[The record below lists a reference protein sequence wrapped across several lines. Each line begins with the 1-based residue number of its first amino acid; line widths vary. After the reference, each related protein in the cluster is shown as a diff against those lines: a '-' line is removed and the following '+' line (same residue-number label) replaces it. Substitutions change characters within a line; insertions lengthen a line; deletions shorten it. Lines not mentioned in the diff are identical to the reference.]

1 MAETNVMGTYK
12 FPPNVFDKILD
23 KFSQAVQDGKYHKL
37 DYVFWRKLK
46 TTKNSVRIV
55 VKSDLNGKI
64 FFDIFPDTYIMNS
77 FFADGIDG
85 SFGEYLVD
93 NVCNIFTNDYAIEC
107 SEKFL
112 EYKLR
117 NAKKTIKK
125 NNDVAKN
132 NNVVKFS
139 DESDYIKAYDEAT
152 GWDTEFSCASLSDKD
167 LQKILGE
174 SCVVISDEEA
184 QKILEE
190 LHNTPIAA
198 VSDSDCITGKVASID
213 SNTIFVGGN
222 IATATTTLGGRI
234 DAIEDKCAMID
245 NDYIDDRIN
254 KVLNEQNTFNNNVD
268 NKKGNKKM
276 KAFNFDFGPC
286 TTDNIRMS
294 MYGLAVKN
302 ANGTWV
308 SYNPESKEIID
319 VDIFNFD
326 GGKFLYKMPVAIK
339 DVKVG
344 DIVIHNRKA
353 MFVIEVAETGMTAID
368 PQAGEEKKILL
379 TKSPFGF
386 NFATKVVSLFNM
398 TSDAPTPDAPF
409 GNMLPF
415 LMMSENSGEFD
426 MNTMLMLSMMGGQS
440 GMDFSKNPMMMY
452 FLMKDSKNAD
462 DLLPLMFMGNLC
474 K

>member
-1 MAETNVMGTYK
+1 MAGTNVMGIFE
-12 FPPNVFDKILD
+12 FPPNIFDKILD
-23 KFSQAVQDGKYHKL
+23 RFSQAVQDNKYQKL

-46 TTKNSVRIV
+46 TSKNKVRIV
-55 VKSDLNGKI
+55 VKSDLNDKI
-64 FFDIFPDTYIMNS
+64 FFDIYPDVYTINYS
-77 FFADGIDG
+77 FFVDGIDG
-85 SFGEYLVD
+85 SFGKYLLD
-93 NVCNIFTNDYAIEC
+93 NICNIFTDKYVIKC
-107 SEKFL
+107 SEKFF
-112 EYKLR
+112 EYKMR
-117 NAKKTIKK
+117 KAKK
-125 NNDVAKN
+125 AAEN
-132 NNVVKFS
+132 NNNISNTWDDF
-139 DESDYIKAYDEAT
+139 DYTKVYDK
-152 GWDTEFSCASLSDKD
+152 GIWNTEFSCTNT
-167 LQKILGE
+167 
-174 SCVVISDEEA
+174 ISDEEA
-184 QKILEE
+184 QKILGK
-190 LHNTPIAA
+190 LHTTPIVA
-198 VSDSDCITGKVASID
+198 VPDSDCSLQTGKVASIN
-213 SNTIFVGGN
+213 SNAIF
-222 IATATTTLGGRI
+222 ATTLTTSDTTTLGSKI
-234 DAIEDKCAMID
+234 DAIKDKCAMID
-245 NDYIDDRIN
+245 DDYINDRIN

-302 ANGTWV
+302 ANGAWV

-353 MFVIEVAETGMTAID
+353 MFVIDVSETGMTAID

-426 MNTMLMLSMMGGQS
+426 MNTMLMLSMMGGQG

-452 FLMKDSKNAD
+452 FLMKDSKNVD

>member
-1 MAETNVMGTYK
+1 MAESNVMGTYK
-12 FPPNVFDKILD
+12 FPPNVFDKVLD

-112 EYKLR
+112 EYKMHK
-117 NAKKTIKK
+117 AKKTVEK
-125 NNDVAKN
+125 NNDISKTW
-132 NNVVKFS
+132 
-139 DESDYIKAYDEAT
+139 DGLDYTKVYDKT
-152 GWDTEFSCASLSDKD
+152 GWTAEFSCANT
-167 LQKILGE
+167 
-174 SCVVISDEEA
+174 ISDEEA
-184 QKILEE
+184 QKILGK
-190 LHNTPIAA
+190 LNTTPIVA
-198 VSDSDCITGKVASID
+198 VPDSDCGFETGKVASINSNAIFATSLAD
-213 SNTIFVGGN
+213 ST
-222 IATATTTLGGRI
+222 TTTLGGRI

-245 NDYIDDRIN
+245 NDHIDGRIN

-353 MFVIEVAETGMTAID
+353 MFVTEVAETGMTAID

>member
-1 MAETNVMGTYK
+1 MAETNVIGIFE
-12 FPPNVFDKILD
+12 FPHNIFDKILD
-23 KFSQAVQDGKYHKL
+23 RFSQAVQDNKYQKL
-37 DYVFWRKLK
+37 NYVFWRKLK
-46 TTKNSVRIV
+46 ASKNKVRIV
-55 VKSDLNGKI
+55 VKFDLNDKI
-64 FFDIFPDTYIMNS
+64 FFDIFPDTYIMNY
-77 FFADGIDG
+77 FFADAGDG

-107 SEKFL
+107 SEKFF
-112 EYKLR
+112 EYKMHR
-117 NAKKTIKK
+117 ARAKKTIE
-125 NNDVAKN
+125 KN
-132 NNVVKFS
+132 NNISKTH
-139 DESDYIKAYDEAT
+139 DELDCTKAYDKTT
-152 GWDTEFSCASLSDKD
+152 GWNTEFSSAWIPDED
-167 LQKILGE
+167 N
-174 SCVVISDEEA
+174 IS
-184 QKILEE
+184 KILEK
-190 LHNTPIAA
+190 LNATPITV
-198 VSDSDCITGKVASID
+198 VSHDEDCITGKVASVN
-213 SNTIFVGGN
+213 SNTIF
-222 IATATTTLGGRI
+222 ATTLTDPTTITLGSQI
-234 DAIEDKCAMID
+234 EAIKDKCAMID
-245 NDYIDDRIN
+245 TDYINDRIN

-268 NKKGNKKM
+268 DKKGNNKM

-286 TTDNIRMS
+286 TNDNIRMS

-302 ANGTWV
+302 VAGTWV

-319 VDIFNFD
+319 VDVFNFD

-353 MFVIEVAETGMTAID
+353 MFVTEIAETGMTAID

-415 LMMSENSGEFD
+415 LMMSESNGEFD
-426 MNTMLMLSMMGGQS
+426 MNTMLMLSMMGGQGS
-440 GMDFSKNPMMMY
+440 MDFAKNPMMMY
-452 FLMKDSKNAD
+452 FLMKDTKNID
-462 DLLPLMFMGNLC
+462 ELLPLMFMGNLC

>member
-1 MAETNVMGTYK
+1 MAESNVIGTYK

-23 KFSQAVQDGKYHKL
+23 NFSQAVQDNKYHKL

-46 TTKNSVRIV
+46 TSKNSVRIV

-64 FFDIFPDTYIMNS
+64 FFEVFPDTYIMNS
-77 FFADGIDG
+77 FFAGGIDG
-85 SFGEYLVD
+85 SFGEYLAD
-93 NVCNIFTNDYAIEC
+93 NVCNIFTDDYAIEC
-107 SEKFL
+107 SEKLL
-112 EYKLR
+112 EYKMR
-117 NAKKTIKK
+117 KAKKTTEK
-125 NNDVAKN
+125 NNDISKTR
-132 NNVVKFS
+132 
-139 DESDYIKAYDEAT
+139 DDLDYTKVCA
-152 GWDTEFSCASLSDKD
+152 GWNTEFSTAWT
-167 LQKILGE
+167 
-174 SCVVISDEEA
+174 ISDEEA

-190 LHNTPIAA
+190 LNTTPIT
-198 VSDSDCITGKVASID
+198 VVPDSDCLTGKVASID
-213 SNTIFVGGN
+213 SNAIFATTLASAPN
-222 IATATTTLGGRI
+222 TATIGSRI

-245 NDYIDDRIN
+245 NDYIDNRVN
-254 KVLNEQNTFNNNVD
+254 KVLNEQNTFNNVD
-268 NKKGNKKM
+268 DKKGNNKM

-286 TTDNIRMS
+286 TNDNIRMS

-353 MFVIEVAETGMTAID
+353 MFVIDVSETGMTAID

-415 LMMSENSGEFD
+415 LMLSENSGEFD

>member
-1 MAETNVMGTYK
+1 MAESNVMGTYK
-12 FPPNVFDKILD
+12 FPLNVFNKILD
-23 KFSQAVQDGKYHKL
+23 NFSQAVQDGKYHKL

-46 TTKNSVRIV
+46 TTKNSVKIV

-85 SFGEYLVD
+85 SFGEYLID

-112 EYKLR
+112 EYKMR
-117 NAKKTIKK
+117 RAKKTVEK
-125 NNDVAKN
+125 NNDISKTH
-132 NNVVKFS
+132 
-139 DESDYIKAYDEAT
+139 DDLDYTKACA
-152 GWDTEFSCASLSDKD
+152 GWNTEFSTAWT
-167 LQKILGE
+167 
-174 SCVVISDEEA
+174 ISDEEA
-184 QKILEE
+184 QKILGE
-190 LHNTPIAA
+190 LNTTPIM
-198 VSDSDCITGKVASID
+198 VVPDSDCMTGKVASIN
-213 SNTIFVGGN
+213 SN
-222 IATATTTLGGRI
+222 ATFATTLAAPDTITLGSQI
-234 DAIEDKCAMID
+234 DAIKDKCATID

-339 DVKVG
+339 DIAPGMV
-344 DIVIHNRKA
+344 IVHNRKA
-353 MFVIEVAETGMTAID
+353 MFVIEVGDSGITVVD
-368 PQAGEEKKILL
+368 PQAGEEKKILP
-379 TKSPFGF
+379 TKNCF
-386 NFATKVVSLFNM
+386 NFNFYTRVVSLFDSFMKSPEN
-398 TSDAPTPDAPF
+398 APSVENPF

>member
-1 MAETNVMGTYK
+1 MAGTNVMGIFE
-12 FPPNVFDKILD
+12 FPPNIFDKILD
-23 KFSQAVQDGKYHKL
+23 RFSQVVQDNKYHKL

-46 TTKNSVRIV
+46 TSKNSIRIV
-55 VKSDLNGKI
+55 VKTDLNGKI
-64 FFDIFPDTYIMNS
+64 FFDIFPDTYITNYS
-77 FFADGIDG
+77 FFVDGIDG
-85 SFGEYLVD
+85 SFGKYLLD
-93 NVCNIFTNDYAIEC
+93 NICNIFTNDYAIKC

-112 EYKLR
+112 EYKMR
-117 NAKKTIKK
+117 RAKKTVEK
-125 NNDVAKN
+125 NNDISKTR
-132 NNVVKFS
+132 
-139 DESDYIKAYDEAT
+139 DDLDYTKVCA
-152 GWDTEFSCASLSDKD
+152 GWNTEFSTAWT
-167 LQKILGE
+167 
-174 SCVVISDEEA
+174 ISDEEA
-184 QKILEE
+184 QKILGE
-190 LHNTPIAA
+190 LNTTPIT
-198 VSDSDCITGKVASID
+198 VVPDSDCTTGKVASIN
-213 SNTIFVGGN
+213 SNTIF
-222 IATATTTLGGRI
+222 ATTLTNPTTITLGNQI
-234 DAIEDKCAMID
+234 NAIKDKCAMID

-268 NKKGNKKM
+268 DKKGNKKM

-302 ANGTWV
+302 ANGAWV

-353 MFVIEVAETGMTAID
+353 MFVIDVSETGMTAID

-426 MNTMLMLSMMGGQS
+426 MNTMLMLSMMGGQG

>member
-1 MAETNVMGTYK
+1 MAESNVLGTYK

-23 KFSQAVQDGKYHKL
+23 NFSQTVQDNKYHKL

-46 TTKNSVRIV
+46 TSKNSVRIV

-64 FFDIFPDTYIMNS
+64 FFEVFPDTYIMNS
-77 FFADGIDG
+77 FFAGGIDG
-85 SFGEYLVD
+85 SFGEYLAD

-112 EYKLR
+112 EYKMKK
-117 NAKKTIKK
+117 AKKTVEK
-125 NNDVAKN
+125 NNDISKTCDN
-132 NNVVKFS
+132 L
-139 DESDYIKAYDEAT
+139 DYIKLYE
-152 GWDTEFSCASLSDKD
+152 GWNTEFSCKSILSDEDIQRITK
-167 LQKILGE
+167 
-174 SCVVISDEEA
+174 
-184 QKILEE
+184 E
-190 LHNTPIAA
+190 LNTTPITT
-198 VSDSDCITGKVASID
+198 VSNDDCLTGKVASIN
-213 SNTIFVGGN
+213 SNGVFTGTIAGAP
-222 IATATTTLGGRI
+222 ITATLGSEI
-234 DAIEDKCAMID
+234 DAIKDKCAMID
-245 NDYIDDRIN
+245 NDYIDDRVN
-254 KVLNEQNTFNNNVD
+254 KVLNEQNTFNNVD
-268 NKKGNKKM
+268 DKKGNNKM

-286 TTDNIRMS
+286 TNDNIRMS

-326 GGKFLYKMPVAIK
+326 GGKFLYKMPVAVK

-353 MFVIEVAETGMTAID
+353 MFVIDVSDAGMTAID

-415 LMMSENSGEFD
+415 LMLSENSGEFD

>member
-1 MAETNVMGTYK
+1 MAESNVMGTYK
-12 FPPNVFDKILD
+12 FPPNIFDKILD

-77 FFADGIDG
+77 FFANGIDG

-93 NVCNIFTNDYAIEC
+93 NVCNIFTDDYAIEC
-107 SEKFL
+107 SEKFF
-112 EYKLR
+112 EYKMR
-117 NAKKTIKK
+117 RAKKT
-125 NNDVAKN
+125 VEKN
-132 NNVVKFS
+132 NNISKTR
-139 DESDYIKAYDEAT
+139 DDLDYTKVCA
-152 GWDTEFSCASLSDKD
+152 GWNTEFSTAW
-167 LQKILGE
+167 I
-174 SCVVISDEEA
+174 ISDEEA
-184 QKILEE
+184 QKILGE
-190 LHNTPIAA
+190 LNTTLIMVVP
-198 VSDSDCITGKVASID
+198 DSDCLTGKVASID
-213 SNTIFVGGN
+213 SNAIF
-222 IATATTTLGGRI
+222 ATALASAPNTATIGSRI

-245 NDYIDDRIN
+245 NDYIDNRVN

-286 TTDNIRMS
+286 TNDNIRMS

-344 DIVIHNRKA
+344 DIVIHARKA
-353 MFVIEVAETGMTAID
+353 MFVIDVSETGMTAID

-379 TKSPFGF
+379 TRSPFGF
-386 NFATKVVSLFNM
+386 NYATKVVSLFNM

-415 LMMSENSGEFD
+415 LMLSENSGEFD
-426 MNTMLMLSMMGGQS
+426 MNTMLMLSMMSGQS

>member
-1 MAETNVMGTYK
+1 MAESNVLGTYK

-23 KFSQAVQDGKYHKL
+23 NFSQAVQDNKYHKL

-46 TTKNSVRIV
+46 TSKNSVRIV

-64 FFDIFPDTYIMNS
+64 FFEVFPDTYIMNS
-77 FFADGIDG
+77 FFAGGIDG
-85 SFGEYLVD
+85 SFGEYLAD

-112 EYKLR
+112 EYKMKK
-117 NAKKTIKK
+117 AKKTVEK
-125 NNDVAKN
+125 NNDISKTCDN
-132 NNVVKFS
+132 L
-139 DESDYIKAYDEAT
+139 DYLKVYE
-152 GWDTEFSCASLSDKD
+152 GWNTEFSCESILSDEDIQRITK
-167 LQKILGE
+167 
-174 SCVVISDEEA
+174 
-184 QKILEE
+184 E
-190 LHNTPIAA
+190 LNATPITA
-198 VSDSDCITGKVASID
+198 VSNDDCLTGKVASID
-213 SNTIFVGGN
+213 SNAIFATSTPGTI
-222 IATATTTLGGRI
+222 TLGSRI

-268 NKKGNKKM
+268 DKKGNKKM

-286 TTDNIRMS
+286 INDNIRMS

-326 GGKFLYKMPVAIK
+326 GGKFLYKMPVAVK

-353 MFVIEVAETGMTAID
+353 MFVIDVSDAGMTAID

-415 LMMSENSGEFD
+415 LMLSENSGEFD

>member
-1 MAETNVMGTYK
+1 MAESNVMGTYK
-12 FPPNVFDKILD
+12 FPPNVFDKVLD

-112 EYKLR
+112 EYKMR
-117 NAKKTIKK
+117 RAKKTVEK
-125 NNDVAKN
+125 NNDISKTR
-132 NNVVKFS
+132 
-139 DESDYIKAYDEAT
+139 DDLDYTKVCA
-152 GWDTEFSCASLSDKD
+152 GWNTEFSTAWT
-167 LQKILGE
+167 
-174 SCVVISDEEA
+174 ISDEEA
-184 QKILEE
+184 QKILGE
-190 LHNTPIAA
+190 LNTTPIT
-198 VSDSDCITGKVASID
+198 VVPDSNCMTGKVASIN
-213 SNTIFVGGN
+213 SN
-222 IATATTTLGGRI
+222 ATFATTLAAPDIITLGSQI
-234 DAIEDKCAMID
+234 DAIKDKCATID

>member
-1 MAETNVMGTYK
+1 MAESNVMGTYK
-12 FPPNVFDKILD
+12 FPPNVFDKVLD

-112 EYKLR
+112 EYKMHK
-117 NAKKTIKK
+117 AKKTVEK
-125 NNDVAKN
+125 NNDISKTW
-132 NNVVKFS
+132 
-139 DESDYIKAYDEAT
+139 DGLDYTKVYDKT
-152 GWDTEFSCASLSDKD
+152 GWTAEFSCANT
-167 LQKILGE
+167 
-174 SCVVISDEEA
+174 ISDEEA
-184 QKILEE
+184 QKILGK
-190 LHNTPIAA
+190 LNTTPIVA
-198 VSDSDCITGKVASID
+198 VPDSDCGFETGKVASINSNAIFATTLAD
-213 SNTIFVGGN
+213 ST
-222 IATATTTLGGRI
+222 TTTLGGRI

-245 NDYIDDRIN
+245 NDYIDGRIN

-353 MFVIEVAETGMTAID
+353 MFVTEVAETGMTAID

>member
-1 MAETNVMGTYK
+1 MAESNVMGTYK

-23 KFSQAVQDGKYHKL
+23 NFSQAVQDNKYHKL

-46 TTKNSVRIV
+46 TSKNSVRIV

-64 FFDIFPDTYIMNS
+64 FFDVFPDTYIMNS
-77 FFADGIDG
+77 FFANADDG
-85 SFGEYLVD
+85 SFGEFLAD

-112 EYKLR
+112 EYKMR
-117 NAKKTIKK
+117 RAKKTVEK
-125 NNDVAKN
+125 NNDISKTR
-132 NNVVKFS
+132 
-139 DESDYIKAYDEAT
+139 DDLDYIKVYDK
-152 GWDTEFSCASLSDKD
+152 GLWSTEFSCANT
-167 LQKILGE
+167 
-174 SCVVISDEEA
+174 ISDEEA
-184 QKILEE
+184 KKILGE
-190 LHNTPIAA
+190 LNTTPIM
-198 VSDSDCITGKVASID
+198 VVPDSDCSFETGKVASID
-213 SNTIFVGGN
+213 SNGVFSN
-222 IATATTTLGGRI
+222 IIAPATTTLGGRI

-268 NKKGNKKM
+268 DKKGNKKM

-426 MNTMLMLSMMGGQS
+426 MNTMLMLSMMGGQG

>member
-1 MAETNVMGTYK
+1 MAETNVMGIFE
-12 FPPNVFDKILD
+12 FPPNIFDKILD
-23 KFSQAVQDGKYHKL
+23 RFSQAVQDNKYQKL

-46 TTKNSVRIV
+46 TSKNMVRIII
-55 VKSDLNGKI
+55 KSDLNGKL
-64 FFDIFPDTYIMNS
+64 FFDIYPDVYTINYS
-77 FFADGIDG
+77 FFVDGIDG
-85 SFGEYLVD
+85 SFGKYLID
-93 NVCNIFTNDYAIEC
+93 NICNIFTDKYAIKC
-107 SEKFL
+107 SEKLF
-112 EYKLR
+112 EYKMR
-117 NAKKTIKK
+117 RAKKTVEK
-125 NNDVAKN
+125 NNDISKTR
-132 NNVVKFS
+132 
-139 DESDYIKAYDEAT
+139 DDLDYTKVCA
-152 GWDTEFSCASLSDKD
+152 GWNTEFSTAWT
-167 LQKILGE
+167 
-174 SCVVISDEEA
+174 ISDEEA
-184 QKILEE
+184 QKILGK
-190 LHNTPIAA
+190 LNDTPIT
-198 VSDSDCITGKVASID
+198 VVPDGDCLTGKVASID
-213 SNTIFVGGN
+213 SNAIFATTLASAPN
-222 IATATTTLGGRI
+222 TATIGSRI

-245 NDYIDDRIN
+245 NDYIDNRVN

-268 NKKGNKKM
+268 NKKGNNKM

-286 TTDNIRMS
+286 TNDNIRMS

-353 MFVIEVAETGMTAID
+353 MFVIDVSDAGMTAID

-379 TKSPFGF
+379 TKSPFNF
-386 NFATKVVSLFNM
+386 NYATKVVSLFNM

-415 LMMSENSGEFD
+415 LMLSENSGEFD
-426 MNTMLMLSMMGGQS
+426 MNTMLMLSMMSGQS

>member
-1 MAETNVMGTYK
+1 MAESNVMGTYK

-23 KFSQAVQDGKYHKL
+23 NFSQAVQDNKYHKL

-46 TTKNSVRIV
+46 TSKNSVRIV

-64 FFDIFPDTYIMNS
+64 FFDVFPDTYIMNS

-85 SFGEYLVD
+85 SFGEFLAD

-112 EYKLR
+112 EYKMKK
-117 NAKKTIKK
+117 AKKTVEK
-125 NNDVAKN
+125 NNDISKTR
-132 NNVVKFS
+132 
-139 DESDYIKAYDEAT
+139 DDLDYLKVYE
-152 GWDTEFSCASLSDKD
+152 GWNTEFSCKSILSDEDIQRITK
-167 LQKILGE
+167 
-174 SCVVISDEEA
+174 
-184 QKILEE
+184 E
-190 LHNTPIAA
+190 LNTTPITV
-198 VSDSDCITGKVASID
+198 VSNDDCATGKVASIN
-213 SNTIFVGGN
+213 SNGVLTSTIVP
-222 IATATTTLGGRI
+222 ATTTLGSQI
-234 DAIEDKCAMID
+234 EAITDKCAMID

-254 KVLNEQNTFNNNVD
+254 KVLNEQNTFNNVD
-268 NKKGNKKM
+268 DKKGNNKM

-286 TTDNIRMS
+286 TNDNIRMS

-326 GGKFLYKMPVAIK
+326 GGKFLYKMPVAVK

-353 MFVIEVAETGMTAID
+353 MFVIDVSEAGMTAID

-398 TSDAPTPDAPF
+398 ASDAPTPDAPF

-415 LMMSENSGEFD
+415 LMLSENSGEFD

>member
-1 MAETNVMGTYK
+1 MAETNVMGIFE
-12 FPPNVFDKILD
+12 FPPNVFDKVLD

-46 TTKNSVRIV
+46 TTKNSVKIV

-85 SFGEYLVD
+85 SFGEYLAD

-112 EYKLR
+112 EYKMR
-117 NAKKTIKK
+117 RAKKTVEK
-125 NNDVAKN
+125 NNDISKTR
-132 NNVVKFS
+132 
-139 DESDYIKAYDEAT
+139 DDLDYTKVCA
-152 GWDTEFSCASLSDKD
+152 GWNTEFSTAWTISDEEV
-167 LQKILGE
+167 QKILGE
-174 SCVVISDEEA
+174 
-184 QKILEE
+184 L
-190 LHNTPIAA
+190 NTTPIA
-198 VSDSDCITGKVASID
+198 VVPDSDCITGKVASID
-213 SNTIFVGGN
+213 SNTIFAGGN
-222 IATATTTLGGRI
+222 IATTTLGGRI

-268 NKKGNKKM
+268 NKKGNRKM

>member
-23 KFSQAVQDGKYHKL
+23 NFSQAVQDNKYHKL

-46 TTKNSVRIV
+46 TSKNSVRIV

-64 FFDIFPDTYIMNS
+64 FFDVFPDTYIMNS
-77 FFADGIDG
+77 FFANADDG
-85 SFGEYLVD
+85 SFGEFLAD
-93 NVCNIFTNDYAIEC
+93 NVCNIFTNDYAVEC

-112 EYKLR
+112 EYKMR
-117 NAKKTIKK
+117 RAKKTVEK
-125 NNDVAKN
+125 NNDISKTR
-132 NNVVKFS
+132 
-139 DESDYIKAYDEAT
+139 DDLDYTKVCA
-152 GWDTEFSCASLSDKD
+152 GWNTEFSSAWT
-167 LQKILGE
+167 
-174 SCVVISDEEA
+174 ISDEEA
-184 QKILEE
+184 QKILGE
-190 LHNTPIAA
+190 LNATPIT
-198 VSDSDCITGKVASID
+198 VVPDSDCITGKVASID
-213 SNTIFVGGN
+213 SNAIF
-222 IATATTTLGGRI
+222 ATSTLGTITLGSQI
-234 DAIEDKCAMID
+234 DAIKDKCAMLD

-268 NKKGNKKM
+268 DKKGNKKM

-339 DVKVG
+339 DIAPGMV
-344 DIVIHNRKA
+344 IVHNRKA
-353 MFVIEVAETGMTAID
+353 MFVIEVGDSGITVVD
-368 PQAGEEKKILL
+368 PQAGEEKKILP
-379 TKSPFGF
+379 TKNCF
-386 NFATKVVSLFNM
+386 NFNFYTRVVSLFDSFMKSPEN
-398 TSDAPTPDAPF
+398 APSAENPF
-409 GNMLPF
+409 GNMLPIF
-415 LMMSENSGEFD
+415 MMSENSGEFD
-426 MNTMLMLSMMGGQS
+426 MNTMLMLSMMGGQG

>member
-1 MAETNVMGTYK
+1 MAESNVMGTYK

-23 KFSQAVQDGKYHKL
+23 NFSQAVQDNKYHKL

-46 TTKNSVRIV
+46 TSKNSVRIV

-64 FFDIFPDTYIMNS
+64 FFEVFPDTYIMNS
-77 FFADGIDG
+77 FFAGGIDG
-85 SFGEYLVD
+85 SFGEYLAD

-112 EYKLR
+112 EYKMR
-117 NAKKTIKK
+117 RAKKTVEK
-125 NNDVAKN
+125 NNDISKTRDDA
-132 NNVVKFS
+132 FS
-139 DESDYIKAYDEAT
+139 KLVD
-152 GWDTEFSCASLSDKD
+152 WNTEFSTAWT
-167 LQKILGE
+167 
-174 SCVVISDEEA
+174 ISDEDA

-190 LHNTPIAA
+190 LNTTPITT
-198 VSDSDCITGKVASID
+198 VSNDDCLTGKVASIN
-213 SNTIFVGGN
+213 SNEVFTCTI
-222 IATATTTLGGRI
+222 APATTTLGSQI
-234 DAIEDKCAMID
+234 EAIKDKCAMID
-245 NDYIDDRIN
+245 NDYVDDRIN
-254 KVLNEQNTFNNNVD
+254 KVLNEQNTFNNVD
-268 NKKGNKKM
+268 DKKGNNKM

-286 TTDNIRMS
+286 TNDNIRMS

-326 GGKFLYKMPVAIK
+326 GGKFLYKMPVAVK

-353 MFVIEVAETGMTAID
+353 MFVIDVSDAGMTAID

-415 LMMSENSGEFD
+415 LMLSENSGEFD

>member
-1 MAETNVMGTYK
+1 MAETNVMGIFE
-12 FPPNVFDKILD
+12 FPPNIFDKILD
-23 KFSQAVQDGKYHKL
+23 RFSQAVQDNKYQKL

-46 TTKNSVRIV
+46 TSKNMVRIV
-55 VKSDLNGKI
+55 IKSDLNDKL
-64 FFDIFPDTYIMNS
+64 FFDIYPDVYTINYS
-77 FFADGIDG
+77 FFVDGIDG
-85 SFGEYLVD
+85 SFGKYLLD
-93 NVCNIFTNDYAIEC
+93 NICNIFTDKYAIKC
-107 SEKFL
+107 SEKLF
-112 EYKLR
+112 EYKMR
-117 NAKKTIKK
+117 RAKKTVEK
-125 NNDVAKN
+125 NNDISKTR
-132 NNVVKFS
+132 
-139 DESDYIKAYDEAT
+139 DDLDYTKVCA
-152 GWDTEFSCASLSDKD
+152 GWNTEFSTAWT
-167 LQKILGE
+167 
-174 SCVVISDEEA
+174 ISDEEA
-184 QKILEE
+184 QKILGE
-190 LHNTPIAA
+190 LNTTPIT
-198 VSDSDCITGKVASID
+198 VVPDGDCLTGKVASID
-213 SNTIFVGGN
+213 SNAIFATTLASAPN
-222 IATATTTLGGRI
+222 TATIGSRI

-245 NDYIDDRIN
+245 NDYIDDRVN

-268 NKKGNKKM
+268 NKKGNNKM

-286 TTDNIRMS
+286 TNDNIRMS

-353 MFVIEVAETGMTAID
+353 MFVTEVAETGMTAID

-415 LMMSENSGEFD
+415 LMLSENSGEFD
-426 MNTMLMLSMMGGQS
+426 MNTMLMLSMMSGQS

>member
-1 MAETNVMGTYK
+1 MVESNVMGTYR

-23 KFSQAVQDGKYHKL
+23 NFSQAVQDNKYCKL
-37 DYVFWRKLK
+37 DYVFCRKLK
-46 TTKNSVRIV
+46 TCKNSVRIV

-64 FFDIFPDTYIMNS
+64 FFDIFPDAYIMNS
-77 FFADGIDG
+77 FFADAGDG

-112 EYKLR
+112 EYKMR
-117 NAKKTIKK
+117 RAKKT
-125 NNDVAKN
+125 VEKN
-132 NNVVKFS
+132 NNISKTR
-139 DESDYIKAYDEAT
+139 DELDCAKIDDKAA
-152 GWDTEFSCASLSDKD
+152 GWNTEFSSAWTIPDED
-167 LQKILGE
+167 IPKIIEKLNTMPIT
-174 SCVVISDEEA
+174 VATPDEE
-184 QKILEE
+184 
-190 LHNTPIAA
+190 
-198 VSDSDCITGKVASID
+198 CITGKVASID
-213 SNTIFVGGN
+213 SNTIFGSTLAP
-222 IATATTTLGGRI
+222 ATITIGSQI
-234 DAIEDKCAMID
+234 DAIKDACSMID
-245 NDYIDDRIN
+245 TDYINDRIN
-254 KVLNEQNTFNNNVD
+254 KVLNEQNTFNNVND
-268 NKKGNKKM
+268 KKGNNKM

-286 TTDNIRMS
+286 TNDNIRMS

-302 ANGTWV
+302 ATGAWV

-353 MFVIEVAETGMTAID
+353 MFVTEIVETSMTAID

-415 LMMSENSGEFD
+415 LMMSENNGEFD
-426 MNTMLMLSMMGGQS
+426 MNTMLMLSMMGGQG
-440 GMDFSKNPMMMY
+440 GMDFAKNPMMMY
-452 FLMKDSKNAD
+452 FLMKDAKNMD
-462 DLLPLMFMGNLC
+462 ELLPLMFMGNLC

>member
-1 MAETNVMGTYK
+1 MAESNVMGTYK
-12 FPPNVFDKILD
+12 FPPNVFDKVLD

-112 EYKLR
+112 EYKMR
-117 NAKKTIKK
+117 RAKKTVEK
-125 NNDVAKN
+125 NNDISKTR
-132 NNVVKFS
+132 
-139 DESDYIKAYDEAT
+139 DDLDYTKVCA
-152 GWDTEFSCASLSDKD
+152 GWNTEFSTAWTISDEEV
-167 LQKILGE
+167 QKILGE
-174 SCVVISDEEA
+174 
-184 QKILEE
+184 L
-190 LHNTPIAA
+190 NTTPIAA

-213 SNTIFVGGN
+213 SNTIFAGGN
-222 IATATTTLGGRI
+222 IATTTPGGRI

-339 DVKVG
+339 DIAPGMV
-344 DIVIHNRKA
+344 IVHNRKA
-353 MFVIEVAETGMTAID
+353 MFVIEVGDSGITVVD
-368 PQAGEEKKILL
+368 PQAGEEKKILP
-379 TKSPFGF
+379 TKNCF
-386 NFATKVVSLFNM
+386 NFNFYTRVVSLFDSFMKSPEN
-398 TSDAPTPDAPF
+398 APSAENPF
-409 GNMLPF
+409 GNMLPIF
-415 LMMSENSGEFD
+415 MMSENSGEFD
-426 MNTMLMLSMMGGQS
+426 MNTMLMLSMMGGQG

>member
-23 KFSQAVQDGKYHKL
+23 NFSQAVQDNKYHKL

-64 FFDIFPDTYIMNS
+64 FFEVFPDTYIMNS

-85 SFGEYLVD
+85 SFGEFLAD

-112 EYKLR
+112 EYKMR
-117 NAKKTIKK
+117 RAKKT
-125 NNDVAKN
+125 VEKN
-132 NNVVKFS
+132 NNISKTC
-139 DESDYIKAYDEAT
+139 DNLDYIKVYDK
-152 GWDTEFSCASLSDKD
+152 GIWSTEFSCANT
-167 LQKILGE
+167 
-174 SCVVISDEEA
+174 ISDEEA
-184 QKILEE
+184 QKILGK
-190 LHNTPIAA
+190 LNTTP
-198 VSDSDCITGKVASID
+198 VMVVPDNDCITGKVASID
-213 SNTIFVGGN
+213 SNVIFATSTPGTI
-222 IATATTTLGGRI
+222 TLGSQI
-234 DAIEDKCAMID
+234 DAIKDKCAMLD

-268 NKKGNKKM
+268 DKKGNKKM

-353 MFVIEVAETGMTAID
+353 MFVVDVSETGMTAID

>member
-1 MAETNVMGTYK
+1 M
-12 FPPNVFDKILD
+12 
-23 KFSQAVQDGKYHKL
+23 
-37 DYVFWRKLK
+37 RK
-46 TTKNSVRIV
+46 
-55 VKSDLNGKI
+55 
-64 FFDIFPDTYIMNS
+64 
-77 FFADGIDG
+77 
-85 SFGEYLVD
+85 
-93 NVCNIFTNDYAIEC
+93 
-107 SEKFL
+107 
-112 EYKLR
+112 
-117 NAKKTIKK
+117 AKKTVEK
-125 NNDVAKN
+125 NNDISKTR
-132 NNVVKFS
+132 
-139 DESDYIKAYDEAT
+139 DDLDYTKVCA
-152 GWDTEFSCASLSDKD
+152 GWNTEFSTAWT
-167 LQKILGE
+167 
-174 SCVVISDEEA
+174 ISDEEA
-184 QKILEE
+184 QKILGE
-190 LHNTPIAA
+190 LNTTPIA
-198 VSDSDCITGKVASID
+198 VVPDSHCSLETGKVASVN
-213 SNTIFVGGN
+213 SNAIF
-222 IATATTTLGGRI
+222 ATTLITPDTITLGSQI
-234 DAIEDKCAMID
+234 DAIKDKCITID

-353 MFVIEVAETGMTAID
+353 MFVTEVVETGMTAID

>member
-1 MAETNVMGTYK
+1 MAESNVMGTYK
-12 FPPNVFDKILD
+12 FPPNVFDKVLD

-112 EYKLR
+112 EYKMR
-117 NAKKTIKK
+117 RAKKTTE
-125 NNDVAKN
+125 KN
-132 NNVVKFS
+132 NNISKTW
-139 DESDYIKAYDEAT
+139 DGLDYTKVYDKT
-152 GWDTEFSCASLSDKD
+152 GWMAEFSCANTISDEEV
-167 LQKILGE
+167 QKILG
-174 SCVVISDEEA
+174 
-184 QKILEE
+184 KL
-190 LHNTPIAA
+190 NTTPIVA
-198 VSDSDCITGKVASID
+198 VPDSDCMTGKVASINSNAIFATTLAD
-213 SNTIFVGGN
+213 S
-222 IATATTTLGGRI
+222 ATTTLGGRI

-245 NDYIDDRIN
+245 NDYIDGRIN

-294 MYGLAVKN
+294 IYGLAVKN

-353 MFVIEVAETGMTAID
+353 MFVTEVAEVGMTAID

>member
-1 MAETNVMGTYK
+1 MAESNVMGTYK
-12 FPPNVFDKILD
+12 FPPNVFDKVLD

-112 EYKLR
+112 EYKMR
-117 NAKKTIKK
+117 RAKKTVEK
-125 NNDVAKN
+125 NNDISKTR
-132 NNVVKFS
+132 
-139 DESDYIKAYDEAT
+139 DDLDYIKVYDK
-152 GWDTEFSCASLSDKD
+152 GIWSTEFSCANT
-167 LQKILGE
+167 
-174 SCVVISDEEA
+174 ISDEEA
-184 QKILEE
+184 QKILGK
-190 LHNTPIAA
+190 LNTTPIVA
-198 VSDSDCITGKVASID
+198 VPDSDCMTGKVASINSNAIFATTLVD
-213 SNTIFVGGN
+213 S
-222 IATATTTLGGRI
+222 ATTTLGGRI

-245 NDYIDDRIN
+245 NDYIDGRIN

-339 DVKVG
+339 DIAPGMV
-344 DIVIHNRKA
+344 IVHNRKA
-353 MFVIEVAETGMTAID
+353 MFVIEVGDSGITVVD
-368 PQAGEEKKILL
+368 PQAGEEKKILP
-379 TKSPFGF
+379 TKNCF
-386 NFATKVVSLFNM
+386 NFNFYTRVVSLFDSFMKSPENVP
-398 TSDAPTPDAPF
+398 SAENPF
-409 GNMLPF
+409 GNMW
-415 LMMSENSGEFD
+415 MY
-426 MNTMLMLSMMGGQS
+426 MLMDEDQNMSDMLLPMMLMSQNGNTFNGI
-440 GMDFSKNPMMMY
+440 NPMMFM
-452 FLMKDSKNAD
+452 LMDGKQNMKDMIV
-462 DLLPLMFMGNLC
+462 PMMLMGTMN

>member
-1 MAETNVMGTYK
+1 MAESNVMGTYK
-12 FPPNVFDKILD
+12 FPPNVFDKVLD

-55 VKSDLNGKI
+55 IKSDLNGKI

-112 EYKLR
+112 EYKMR
-117 NAKKTIKK
+117 RAKKTTE
-125 NNDVAKN
+125 KN
-132 NNVVKFS
+132 NNISKTR
-139 DESDYIKAYDEAT
+139 DELDYIKVYDK
-152 GWDTEFSCASLSDKD
+152 GIWNTEFSC
-167 LQKILGE
+167 
-174 SCVVISDEEA
+174 VNTISDEEA
-184 QKILEE
+184 QKILGK
-190 LHNTPIAA
+190 LNTTPIVA
-198 VSDSDCITGKVASID
+198 VPDSDCMTGKVASINSNAIFATTLAD
-213 SNTIFVGGN
+213 S
-222 IATATTTLGGRI
+222 ATTTLGGRI

-245 NDYIDDRIN
+245 NDYIDGRIN

-339 DVKVG
+339 DIAPGMV
-344 DIVIHNRKA
+344 IVHNRKA
-353 MFVIEVAETGMTAID
+353 MFVIEVGDSGITVVD
-368 PQAGEEKKILL
+368 PQAGEEKKILP
-379 TKSPFGF
+379 TKNCF
-386 NFATKVVSLFNM
+386 NFNFYTRVVSLFDSFMKSPEN
-398 TSDAPTPDAPF
+398 APSAENPF
-409 GNMLPF
+409 GNMW
-415 LMMSENSGEFD
+415 MY
-426 MNTMLMLSMMGGQS
+426 MLMDENQNMSDMLLPMMLMSQNGNTFNGI
-440 GMDFSKNPMMMY
+440 NPMMFM
-452 FLMKDSKNAD
+452 LMDGKQDMKDMIV
-462 DLLPLMFMGNLC
+462 PMMLMGTMN

>member
-1 MAETNVMGTYK
+1 MAESNVMGTYK

-23 KFSQAVQDGKYHKL
+23 NFSQAVQDGKYHKL

-46 TTKNSVRIV
+46 TSKNSVRIV

-64 FFDIFPDTYIMNS
+64 FFEVFPDTYIMNS
-77 FFADGIDG
+77 FFAGGIDG
-85 SFGEYLVD
+85 SFGEFLAD

-112 EYKLR
+112 EYKMKK
-117 NAKKTIKK
+117 AKKT
-125 NNDVAKN
+125 VEKN
-132 NNVVKFS
+132 NNISKTC
-139 DESDYIKAYDEAT
+139 DNLDYLKVYE
-152 GWDTEFSCASLSDKD
+152 GWNTEFSCESILSDEDIQRITK
-167 LQKILGE
+167 
-174 SCVVISDEEA
+174 
-184 QKILEE
+184 E
-190 LHNTPIAA
+190 LNATPITV
-198 VSDSDCITGKVASID
+198 VSNDDCLTGKVASIN
-213 SNTIFVGGN
+213 SNGVFTSTI
-222 IATATTTLGGRI
+222 APATTTLGSQI
-234 DAIEDKCAMID
+234 EAIKDKCAMID

-254 KVLNEQNTFNNNVD
+254 KVLNEQNTFNNVD
-268 NKKGNKKM
+268 DKKGNNKM

-286 TTDNIRMS
+286 TNDNIRMS

-326 GGKFLYKMPVAIK
+326 GGKFLYKMPVAVK

-353 MFVIEVAETGMTAID
+353 MFVIDVSDAGMTAID

-415 LMMSENSGEFD
+415 LMLSENSGEFD
-426 MNTMLMLSMMGGQS
+426 MNTMLMLSMMGGQT

>member
-1 MAETNVMGTYK
+1 MAETNVMGIFE
-12 FPPNVFDKILD
+12 FPPNIFDKILD
-23 KFSQAVQDGKYHKL
+23 RFSQAVQDNKYQKL

-46 TTKNSVRIV
+46 TSKNKVRIV
-55 VKSDLNGKI
+55 VKSDLNGKL
-64 FFDIFPDTYIMNS
+64 FFDICPDVYITNYS
-77 FFADGIDG
+77 FFVDGIDG
-85 SFGEYLVD
+85 SFGKYLID
-93 NVCNIFTNDYAIEC
+93 NVCNIFTNDYAIKC
-107 SEKFL
+107 SEKFF
-112 EYKLR
+112 EYKMR
-117 NAKKTIKK
+117 RAKKTTEK
-125 NNDVAKN
+125 NNDISKT
-132 NNVVKFS
+132 
-139 DESDYIKAYDEAT
+139 YDELDYT
-152 GWDTEFSCASLSDKD
+152 KVYDKTRWMTEFSCANT
-167 LQKILGE
+167 
-174 SCVVISDEEA
+174 ISDEEA
-184 QKILEE
+184 QKILGE
-190 LHNTPIAA
+190 LRTTPIA
-198 VSDSDCITGKVASID
+198 VVPDSHCSLETGKVASVD
-213 SNTIFVGGN
+213 SNAIF
-222 IATATTTLGGRI
+222 ATTLITPDTITLGSQI
-234 DAIEDKCAMID
+234 DAIKDKCATID
-245 NDYIDDRIN
+245 NDYIDDQIN

-353 MFVIEVAETGMTAID
+353 MFVTEVAETGMTAID

>member
-1 MAETNVMGTYK
+1 MAETNVMGIFE
-12 FPPNVFDKILD
+12 FPPNIFDKILD
-23 KFSQAVQDGKYHKL
+23 RFSQAVQDNKYQKL

-46 TTKNSVRIV
+46 TSKNMVRIV
-55 VKSDLNGKI
+55 VKSDLNGKL
-64 FFDIFPDTYIMNS
+64 FFDIYPDVYTINYS
-77 FFADGIDG
+77 FFVDGIDG
-85 SFGEYLVD
+85 SFGKYLID
-93 NVCNIFTNDYAIEC
+93 NICNIFTDKYAIKC
-107 SEKFL
+107 SEKFF
-112 EYKLR
+112 EYKMR
-117 NAKKTIKK
+117 RAKKTVEK
-125 NNDVAKN
+125 NNDISKTR
-132 NNVVKFS
+132 
-139 DESDYIKAYDEAT
+139 DDLDYTKVCA
-152 GWDTEFSCASLSDKD
+152 GWNTEFSTAWTISDED
-167 LQKILGE
+167 VQKILGKL
-174 SCVVISDEEA
+174 DA
-184 QKILEE
+184 
-190 LHNTPIAA
+190 TPITVATP
-198 VSDSDCITGKVASID
+198 DEDCLTGKVASID
-213 SNTIFVGGN
+213 SNAIF
-222 IATATTTLGGRI
+222 ATTLASAPDTTTISGSRI

-245 NDYIDDRIN
+245 NDYIDNRIN

-268 NKKGNKKM
+268 NKKGNNKM

-286 TTDNIRMS
+286 TNDNIRMS

-344 DIVIHNRKA
+344 DIVIHARKA
-353 MFVIEVAETGMTAID
+353 MFVIDVSETGMTAID

-379 TKSPFGF
+379 TRSPFGF
-386 NFATKVVSLFNM
+386 NYATKVISLFNM

-415 LMMSENSGEFD
+415 LMLSENSGEFD
-426 MNTMLMLSMMGGQS
+426 INTMLMLSMMGGQS

>member
-1 MAETNVMGTYK
+1 MAESNIMGTYK
-12 FPPNVFDKILD
+12 FPPNVFNKVLD
-23 KFSQAVQDGKYHKL
+23 NFSQAVQDGKYHKL

-55 VKSDLNGKI
+55 VKSDLSGKI

-112 EYKLR
+112 EYKMR
-117 NAKKTIKK
+117 RAKKTVEK
-125 NNDVAKN
+125 NNDISKTR
-132 NNVVKFS
+132 
-139 DESDYIKAYDEAT
+139 DDLDYTKVYDKT
-152 GWDTEFSCASLSDKD
+152 GWMTEFSCANTISDEEV
-167 LQKILGE
+167 QKILGKL
-174 SCVVISDEEA
+174 DT
-184 QKILEE
+184 
-190 LHNTPIAA
+190 TPIMA
-198 VSDSDCITGKVASID
+198 VPDSDCSLETGKVASIN
-213 SNTIFVGGN
+213 SNTIF
-222 IATATTTLGGRI
+222 ATTLAAPDTITLGGSQI
-234 DAIEDKCAMID
+234 NAIKDKCAMID

-339 DVKVG
+339 DIAPGMV
-344 DIVIHNRKA
+344 IVHNRKA
-353 MFVIEVAETGMTAID
+353 MFVIEVVDSGITVVD
-368 PQAGEEKKILL
+368 PQAGEEKKILP
-379 TKSPFGF
+379 TKNCF
-386 NFATKVVSLFNM
+386 NFNFYTRVVSLFDSFMKSPEN
-398 TSDAPTPDAPF
+398 APSVENPF

>member
-1 MAETNVMGTYK
+1 MAESNVMGTYK

-23 KFSQAVQDGKYHKL
+23 NFSQAVQDGKYHKL

-46 TTKNSVRIV
+46 TSKNSVRIV

-64 FFDIFPDTYIMNS
+64 FFEVFPDTYIMNS
-77 FFADGIDG
+77 FFAGGIDG
-85 SFGEYLVD
+85 SFGEFLAD

-112 EYKLR
+112 EYKMKK
-117 NAKKTIKK
+117 AKKT
-125 NNDVAKN
+125 VEKN
-132 NNVVKFS
+132 NNISKTC
-139 DESDYIKAYDEAT
+139 DNLDYLKVYE
-152 GWDTEFSCASLSDKD
+152 GWNTEFSCESILSDEDIQRITK
-167 LQKILGE
+167 
-174 SCVVISDEEA
+174 
-184 QKILEE
+184 E
-190 LHNTPIAA
+190 LNATPITA
-198 VSDSDCITGKVASID
+198 VSNDDCLTGKVASIN
-213 SNTIFVGGN
+213 SNGVFTGGTI
-222 IATATTTLGGRI
+222 ATTTLDSQI
-234 DAIEDKCAMID
+234 EAITDKCAMID

-254 KVLNEQNTFNNNVD
+254 KVLNEQNTFNNVD
-268 NKKGNKKM
+268 DKKGNNKM

-286 TTDNIRMS
+286 TNDNIRMS

-344 DIVIHNRKA
+344 DIVIHSRKA
-353 MFVIEVAETGMTAID
+353 MFVIDVSETGMTAID

-379 TKSPFGF
+379 TRSPFGF
-386 NFATKVVSLFNM
+386 NYATKVVSLFNM

-415 LMMSENSGEFD
+415 LMLSENSGEFD
-426 MNTMLMLSMMGGQS
+426 MNTMLMLSMMGGQT

>member
-1 MAETNVMGTYK
+1 MAESNIMGTYQ
-12 FPPNVFDKILD
+12 FPPNVFNKILD
-23 KFSQAVQDGKYHKL
+23 RFSQAVQDNKYQKL

-46 TTKNSVRIV
+46 TSKNSIRIV
-55 VKSDLNGKI
+55 VKTDLNGKI

-77 FFADGIDG
+77 FFVDAGDG
-85 SFGEYLVD
+85 SFGEYFVD
-93 NVCNIFTNDYAIEC
+93 NVCNIFTSDYTIEC
-107 SEKFL
+107 SEKFF
-112 EYKLR
+112 EYKMR
-117 NAKKTIKK
+117 MARAKKTIE
-125 NNDVAKN
+125 KN
-132 NNVVKFS
+132 NNISKTH
-139 DESDYIKAYDEAT
+139 DELDCTKAYDKTT
-152 GWDTEFSCASLSDKD
+152 GWNTEFSSAWIPDED
-167 LQKILGE
+167 N
-174 SCVVISDEEA
+174 IS
-184 QKILEE
+184 KILEK
-190 LHNTPIAA
+190 LNATPITV
-198 VSDSDCITGKVASID
+198 VSHDEDCITGKVASVN
-213 SNTIFVGGN
+213 SNTIFTDT
-222 IATATTTLGGRI
+222 IASTTTTLGSQI
-234 DAIEDKCAMID
+234 EAIKDKCAMID

-268 NKKGNKKM
+268 DKKGNNKM

-286 TTDNIRMS
+286 TNDNIRMS

-353 MFVIEVAETGMTAID
+353 MFVIDVSETGMTAID

-415 LMMSENSGEFD
+415 LMMSESNGEFD
-426 MNTMLMLSMMGGQS
+426 MNTMLMLSMMGGQGS
-440 GMDFSKNPMMMY
+440 MDFAKNPMMMY
-452 FLMKDSKNAD
+452 FLMKDTKNMD
-462 DLLPLMFMGNLC
+462 ELLPLMFMGNLC

>member
-1 MAETNVMGTYK
+1 MAESNVMGTYK

-23 KFSQAVQDGKYHKL
+23 NFSQAVQDNKYHKL

-46 TTKNSVRIV
+46 TSKNSVRIV

-64 FFDIFPDTYIMNS
+64 FFEVFPDTYIMNS
-77 FFADGIDG
+77 FFAGGIDG
-85 SFGEYLVD
+85 SFGEYLAD

-112 EYKLR
+112 EYKMKK
-117 NAKKTIKK
+117 AKKT
-125 NNDVAKN
+125 VEKN
-132 NNVVKFS
+132 NNISKTC
-139 DESDYIKAYDEAT
+139 DNLDYLKVYE
-152 GWDTEFSCASLSDKD
+152 GWNTEFSCESILSDEDIQRITK
-167 LQKILGE
+167 
-174 SCVVISDEEA
+174 
-184 QKILEE
+184 E
-190 LHNTPIAA
+190 LNATPITT
-198 VSDSDCITGKVASID
+198 VSNDDCLTGKVASIN
-213 SNTIFVGGN
+213 SNGVFTGGTI
-222 IATATTTLGGRI
+222 ATTTLDSQI
-234 DAIEDKCAMID
+234 EAITDKCAMID

-254 KVLNEQNTFNNNVD
+254 KVLNEQNTFNNVD
-268 NKKGNKKM
+268 DKKGNNKM

-286 TTDNIRMS
+286 TNDNIRMS

-326 GGKFLYKMPVAIK
+326 GGKFLYKMPVAVK

-353 MFVIEVAETGMTAID
+353 MFVIDVSDAGMTAID

-415 LMMSENSGEFD
+415 LMLSENSGEFD

>member
-1 MAETNVMGTYK
+1 MAGTNVMGIFE
-12 FPPNVFDKILD
+12 FPPNIFDKILD
-23 KFSQAVQDGKYHKL
+23 KFNQAVQDNKYQKL
-37 DYVFWRKLK
+37 NYVFWRKLK

-55 VKSDLNGKI
+55 VQSYLNGKL
-64 FFDIFPDTYIMNS
+64 FFDIYPDTYITNYS
-77 FFADGIDG
+77 FFVDGIDG
-85 SFGEYLVD
+85 SFGKYLID
-93 NVCNIFTNDYAIEC
+93 NICNIFTNDYAIKC
-107 SEKFL
+107 SEEFF
-112 EYKLR
+112 EYKMR
-117 NAKKTIKK
+117 RAKKATE
-125 NNDVAKN
+125 KN
-132 NNVVKFS
+132 NNISKPWDDF
-139 DESDYIKAYDEAT
+139 DYTKVYDK
-152 GWDTEFSCASLSDKD
+152 GIWNTEFSCANT
-167 LQKILGE
+167 
-174 SCVVISDEEA
+174 ISDEEA
-184 QKILEE
+184 QKILGK
-190 LHNTPIAA
+190 LHTTPIVA
-198 VSDSDCITGKVASID
+198 VPDSDCSLETGKVASIN
-213 SNTIFVGGN
+213 SNAIF
-222 IATATTTLGGRI
+222 ATTLADSATITLGNQI
-234 DAIEDKCAMID
+234 DAIKDKCAMID

-353 MFVIEVAETGMTAID
+353 MFVIDVSETGMTAID

-426 MNTMLMLSMMGGQS
+426 MNTMLMLSMMSGQG

-452 FLMKDSKNAD
+452 FLMKDSKNTD
-462 DLLPLMFMGNLC
+462 DLIPLMFMGNLC

>member
-1 MAETNVMGTYK
+1 MAETNVMGIFE
-12 FPPNVFDKILD
+12 FPPNIFDKILD
-23 KFSQAVQDGKYHKL
+23 RFSQAVQDNKYQKL

-46 TTKNSVRIV
+46 TSKNKVRIV
-55 VKSDLNGKI
+55 VKSDLNGKL
-64 FFDIFPDTYIMNS
+64 FFDIYPDVYITNYS
-77 FFADGIDG
+77 FFVDGIDG
-85 SFGEYLVD
+85 SFGKYLLD
-93 NVCNIFTNDYAIEC
+93 NICNIFTNDYAIKC

-112 EYKLR
+112 EYKMR
-117 NAKKTIKK
+117 RAKKTVEK
-125 NNDVAKN
+125 NNDISKTR
-132 NNVVKFS
+132 
-139 DESDYIKAYDEAT
+139 DDLDYTKVCA
-152 GWDTEFSCASLSDKD
+152 GWNTEFSTAWT
-167 LQKILGE
+167 
-174 SCVVISDEEA
+174 ISDEEA
-184 QKILEE
+184 QKILGE
-190 LHNTPIAA
+190 LNTTPIT
-198 VSDSDCITGKVASID
+198 VVPNSDCMTGKVASID
-213 SNTIFVGGN
+213 SNTIF
-222 IATATTTLGGRI
+222 ATSTPGTITLGSQI
-234 DAIEDKCAMID
+234 DAIKDKCAMLD

-268 NKKGNKKM
+268 DKKGNKKM

-339 DVKVG
+339 DIAPGMV
-344 DIVIHNRKA
+344 IVHNRKA
-353 MFVIEVAETGMTAID
+353 MFVIEVGDSGITVVD
-368 PQAGEEKKILL
+368 PQAGEEKKILP
-379 TKSPFGF
+379 TKNCF
-386 NFATKVVSLFNM
+386 NFNFYTRVVSLFDSFMKSSEN
-398 TSDAPTPDAPF
+398 APSAENPF

-415 LMMSENSGEFD
+415 FMMNENSGEFD

>member
-1 MAETNVMGTYK
+1 MAESNVMGTYK
-12 FPPNVFDKILD
+12 FPPNIFDKILD

-77 FFADGIDG
+77 FFADADDG
-85 SFGEYLVD
+85 SFGEYLVN
-93 NVCNIFTNDYAIEC
+93 NVCNIFTSNYAIEC

-112 EYKLR
+112 EYKMR
-117 NAKKTIKK
+117 RAKKT
-125 NNDVAKN
+125 VEKN
-132 NNVVKFS
+132 NNIS
-139 DESDYIKAYDEAT
+139 NTHDELDCTKAYDKAT
-152 GWDTEFSCASLSDKD
+152 GWNTEFSSAWIPDED
-167 LQKILGE
+167 N
-174 SCVVISDEEA
+174 IS
-184 QKILEE
+184 KILEK
-190 LHNTPIAA
+190 LNATPITV
-198 VSDSDCITGKVASID
+198 VSHDEDCITGKVASVN
-213 SNTIFVGGN
+213 SNTIFTDT
-222 IATATTTLGGRI
+222 IASTTTTLGSQI
-234 DAIEDKCAMID
+234 EAIKDKCAMID

-268 NKKGNKKM
+268 NKKGNNKM

-286 TTDNIRMS
+286 TNDNIRMS

-302 ANGTWV
+302 AAGTWV

-319 VDIFNFD
+319 VDVFNFD

-353 MFVIEVAETGMTAID
+353 MFVIDVSETGMTAID

-415 LMMSENSGEFD
+415 LMMSESNGEFD
-426 MNTMLMLSMMGGQS
+426 MNTMLMLSMMGSQGS
-440 GMDFSKNPMMMY
+440 MDFAKNPMMMY
-452 FLMKDSKNAD
+452 FLMKDTKNMD
-462 DLLPLMFMGNLC
+462 ELLPLMFMGNLC